1 MSTPACQL
9 NEFIVYRVLIVSFVY
24 PSTGRNAVTF
34 EQQTPQIVR
43 TIRRPGATPHRKN
56 TTDALAMLRG
66 PGSPR
71 TSAGRL
77 AGDQPAVR
85 AGWGGF
91 DHRIKRRAEPTG
103 CRQKAPLR
111 AIDPRER
118 AMPAGAAGAKAPW
131 GGDVQGAVFPGNVG
145 YVIAFRPKLRR
156 GRSGETRAAASLLPN
171 PLRMFSYARGGG
183 VSRVAKGADCKSA
196 GLRLRRF
203 ESYLPHHTNA
213 GRRTDARSRTGRSRP
228 RCGCSSMVEQQ
239 PSKLM
244 TRVRFPSPAPL
255 VSIARRSLLSQ
266 TPLRSVPQP
275 GCVHRQLV
283 RRLGVLLLGQ
293 VVRDA
298 LVAIDAG
305 QAVLE
310 GFRHHLRGLR
320 LLVRV
325 HRVR

>member
-1 MSTPACQL
+1 MPLQSKEATGIGAALRGMSAAKAGAIIPAATRKVVARTRCFMMSTPACQL

-118 AMPAGAAGAKAPW
+118 AMPAGAA
-131 GGDVQGAVFPGNVG
+131 
-145 YVIAFRPKLRR
+145 
-156 GRSGETRAAASLLPN
+156 
-171 PLRMFSYARGGG
+171 
-183 VSRVAKGADCKSA
+183 
-196 GLRLRRF
+196 
-203 ESYLPHHTNA
+203 
-213 GRRTDARSRTGRSRP
+213 
-228 RCGCSSMVEQQ
+228 
-239 PSKLM
+239 
-244 TRVRFPSPAPL
+244 
-255 VSIARRSLLSQ
+255 
-266 TPLRSVPQP
+266 
-275 GCVHRQLV
+275 
-283 RRLGVLLLGQ
+283 
-293 VVRDA
+293 
-298 LVAIDAG
+298 
-305 QAVLE
+305 
-310 GFRHHLRGLR
+310 
-320 LLVRV
+320 
-325 HRVR
+325 